1 MSRRVLPF
9 TVIIGVVILLAF
21 FYRGLQL
28 DPKKLPSALLD
39 KPAPMFNLPQLH
51 DASKTF
57 GPAEMKG
64 KVWLLN
70 VWASWCAACRSE
82 HPLFM
87 QLSRSGDFPIYGLNY
102 KDKPA
107 AGQQWLRELGDP
119 YKVSIS
125 DLEGDVGIDFGVYG
139 VPETFLIDKEGVIRY
154 KHVGPISRQDW
165 RETIA
170 PKMKEL
176 NEAKGQKG

>member
-1 MSRRVLPF
+1 MSRRVLPLA
-9 TVIIGVVILLAF
+9 VVVIVLVVLAF
-21 FYRGLQL
+21 FYRGLSL

-51 DASKTF
+51 NPAASFT
-57 GPAEMKG
+57 PAEMKG

-87 QLSRSGDFPIYGLNY
+87 QLARQGDFPIYGLNY
-102 KDKPA
+102 KDRREDA
-107 AGQQWLRELGDP
+107 QQWLRQLGDP

-125 DLEGDVGIDFGVYG
+125 DIAGNVGIDFGVYG

-154 KHVGPISRQDW
+154 KHVGPVSRKDW
-165 RETIA
+165 REIIQ

-176 NEAKGQKG
+176 EG

>member
-1 MSRRVLPF
+1 MSRRILPLA
-9 TVIIGVVILLAF
+9 VVIAVLVVLAF
-21 FYRGLQL
+21 FYRGLSL
-28 DPKKLPSALLD
+28 DPQKLPSALLD
-39 KPAPMFNLPQLH
+39 KPAPVFTLPQLH
-51 DASKTF
+51 NTALSF
-57 GPAEMKG
+57 SPAEMKG

-87 QLSRSGDFPIYGLNY
+87 QLARQGNFPLYGLNY
-102 KDKPA
+102 KDERDDA
-107 AGQQWLRELGDP
+107 LQWLRELGDP

-125 DLEGDVGIDFGVYG
+125 DLAGDVGIDFGVYG

-154 KHVGPISRQDW
+154 KHVGPVSRKDW
-165 RETIA
+165 TEIIA

-176 NEAKGQKG
+176 EG

>member
-1 MSRRVLPF
+1 MSRRVLPISA
-9 TVIIGVVILLAF
+9 IIVVLVVLAF
-21 FYRGLQL
+21 FYRGLSL
-28 DPKKLPSALLD
+28 DPKELPSALLD

-51 DASKTF
+51 EPAKSF
-57 GPAEMKG
+57 SPAEMKG

-87 QLSRSGDFPIYGLNY
+87 QLARQGNFPIYGLNY
-102 KDKPA
+102 KDRPED
-107 AGQQWLRELGDP
+107 GMQWLRQLGDP
-119 YKVSIS
+119 YKVSAS
-125 DLEGDVGIDFGVYG
+125 DVAGNVGIDFGVYG

-154 KHVGPISRQDW
+154 KHVGPVSRKDW
-165 RETIA
+165 KEVIE

-176 NEAKGQKG
+176 EG

>member
-1 MSRRVLPF
+1 MSRRVLPIA
-9 TVIIGVVILLAF
+9 VIIVVVIMLGF

-28 DPKKLPSALLD
+28 DPKLLPSALID
-39 KPAPMFNLPQLH
+39 KPAPAFTLPQLH
-51 DASKTF
+51 DPSKTF
-57 GPAEMKG
+57 SAADMKG

-87 QLSRSGDFPIYGLNY
+87 QLARKGDFPIYGLNY
-102 KDKPA
+102 KDKRQDA
-107 AGQQWLRELGDP
+107 EQWLRQLGDP

-125 DLEGDVGIDFGVYG
+125 DLAGNVGIDYGVYG
-139 VPETFLIDKEGVIRY
+139 VPETFLIDKEGIIRY
-154 KHVGPISRQDW
+154 KHVGPISRKDW
-165 RETIA
+165 REIIL

-176 NEAKGQKG
+176 QG